1 MGRKAKIKSAPI
13 FKAGANLTNFI
24 DQASQD
30 AIDMFILE
38 KLIEIKK
45 ANRCDGVE
53 AATEFCAY
61 FELDAETF
69 AKCCGEPVRKW
80 LQKEAVAAKRMFVKE
95 EKTGIFDPDKA
106 DKPMK
111 VRRRK
116 SEINQILTN
125 PS

>member
-1 MGRKAKIKSAPI
+1 MGRKAKIKAAPS
-13 FKAGANLTNFI
+13 FKASDNLNTFI
-24 DQASQD
+24 DQSSQD
-30 AIDMFILE
+30 SIDMFILE

-61 FELDAETF
+61 FEIDEYTF

-80 LQKEAVAAKRMFVKE
+80 LQKEAVASKRMFVKE
-95 EKTGIFDPDKA
+95 EKTGIFNPDKEH
-106 DKPMK
+106 KPMK
-111 VRRRK
+111 ARRRK
-116 SEINQILTN
+116 SEINQVLTN